1 MTNQDVLRLAQGNLS
16 QGWDFSISSRDL
28 SDSGALW
35 VADEARCHCIYFYE
49 SRDYWFS
56 LKPFFCGHVLD
67 KILR

>member
-1 MTNQDVLRLAQGNLS
+1 MTNQDVLDLAHGSLS
-16 QGWDFSISSRDL
+16 EGRDFSITASAL

-49 SRDYWFS
+49 SHDYWFS
-56 LKPFFCGHVLD
+56 FKPFFCGHVLD